1 MRRKKII
8 RNIIVH
14 CIRVYMVHECLKGVH
29 FTIILYL
36 KYLKN
41 DLNVLKMSDIRMLY
55 ESIVM
60 NLELKVC
67 NIIND
72 NFMIGNLFLLKRFLK
87 QFLGQYIQTFL
98 KTSLYCL
105 EKTKEG
111 KR

>member
-1 MRRKKII
+1 
-8 RNIIVH
+8 
-14 CIRVYMVHECLKGVH
+14 
-29 FTIILYL
+29 
-36 KYLKN
+36 
-41 DLNVLKMSDIRMLY
+41 
-55 ESIVM
+55 M